1 MGQFEPRRPDYEAAV
16 RELNS
21 RMPFSAFLGIEL
33 DRIEPG
39 RVHGRIPRRLDLMQQ
54 HGALHAGAVIG
65 LVDQMAGLAAYS
77 LMSPGQEIL
86 SVNFSVQ
93 LLRPAD
99 ADPIQAEGWVIKP
112 GERISFTG
120 GRVYGIQ
127 DGVEKEFA
135 NVLITM
141 AIR

>member
-1 MGQFEPRRPDYEAAV
+1 MGKFEPRRPDYEAAV

-39 RVHGRIPRRLDLMQQ
+39 RVCGRIPRRLDLMQQ

-86 SVNFSVQ
+86 SINFSVQ
-93 LLRPAD
+93 LLRPSD
-99 ADPIQAEGWVIKP
+99 ADPVFAEGWVIKP
-112 GERISFTG
+112 GERLSFTG
-120 GRVYGIQ
+120 GRAYGVQ
-127 DGVEKEFA
+127 NGVERDFA

>member
-1 MGQFEPRRPDYEAAV
+1 
-16 RELNS
+16 
-21 RMPFSAFLGIEL
+21 
-33 DRIEPG
+33 
-39 RVHGRIPRRLDLMQQ
+39 
-54 HGALHAGAVIG
+54 
-65 LVDQMAGLAAYS
+65 
-77 LMSPGQEIL
+77 MSPGQEIL

-120 GRVYGIQ
+120 GRVYGVQ